1 MPTIYELFGVAPD
14 ADTDAIKHAYRRMVR
29 EVHPDR
35 FGGRSPTEQ
44 TAAAERFR
52 LLTDA
57 WSIVRDPS
65 CGTLTMRSYPRQA
78 RILMP
83 DQPVHLDLLDQ
94 ESVDSVGPRQP
105 LRVLSGK

>member
-29 EVHPDR
+29 EVHPNR
-35 FGGRSPTEQ
+35 FSGRSPTEQ

-57 WSIVRDPS
+57 WSIVRDPQ
-65 CGTLTMRSYPRQA
+65 LRDAYDA
-78 RILMP
+78 
-83 DQPVHLDLLDQ
+83 LL
-94 ESVDSVGPRQP
+94 STA
-105 LRVLSGK
+105 